1 MSQDRGGMSETPAA
15 KRIRVVGIGTGDPE
29 HLTLQAVR
37 ALSDVA
43 AVFVLDK
50 RAETADLVEI
60 RKRICDAHI
69 TRPYRLVSVDDPPRE
84 RNPADYGATVEA
96 WHAARAER
104 LEAAFAAHLGMGE
117 VGALLVWGDPA
128 LYDSTL
134 RILERIAAR
143 GRLTLAC
150 EVIPGISSVQVLCAR
165 HAVPLNAIGA
175 AVCITTGRRLAAGWP
190 AGAESVVVMLDGDP
204 SFAGLDPDLTIHWG
218 AYLGA
223 PDEILVA
230 GRLGDVADEICHLR
244 AEARARHG
252 WIMDIYLLSQAKSGT
267 PKDGSLGG
275 GRGRSPWEPQGA
287 ALQPPKGL
295 PFGNP

>member
-1 MSQDRGGMSETPAA
+1 MTETPIP
-15 KRIRVVGIGTGDPE
+15 KDIRVVGIGTGDPE

-37 ALSDVA
+37 ALGQVDV
-43 AVFVLDK
+43 VFVLDK
-50 RAETADLVEI
+50 RAETADLVEV
-60 RKRICDAHI
+60 RRRVCAAHI
-69 TRPYRLVSVDDPPRE
+69 ARPYRLVTVEDPPRE
-84 RNPADYGATVEA
+84 RRPADYGATVEA

-104 LEAAFAAHLGMGE
+104 LEAAFADHLGAGE

-134 RILERIAAR
+134 RILDRIAAR
-143 GRLTLAC
+143 GRLALAC
-150 EVIPGISSVQVLCAR
+150 QVIPGLSSVQVLCAR
-165 HAVPLNAIGA
+165 HAVPLNAIGG
-175 AVCITTGRRLAAGWP
+175 AVCITTGRRLAEGWP

-223 PDEILVA
+223 PEEILVA
-230 GRLGDVADEICHLR
+230 GRLGDVADEIRRVR

-252 WIMDIYLLSQAKSGT
+252 WIMDIYLLSLGKPGI
-267 PKDGSLGG
+267 PKDKSLGG
-275 GRGRSPWEPQGA
+275 VQSGAPGQSPWETQGSA
-287 ALQPPKGL
+287 PHPPKGS

>member
-1 MSQDRGGMSETPAA
+1 MSESPT
-15 KRIRVVGIGTGDPE
+15 RTLRVVGIGTGDPE

-37 ALSDVA
+37 ALADID

-50 RAETADLVEI
+50 RAETADLVAT

-69 TRPYRLVSVDDPPRE
+69 ARPYRLVAVDDPPRE

-104 LEAAFAAHLGMGE
+104 LEAAFAAHLGPGE
-117 VGALLVWGDPA
+117 AGALLVWGDPA

-143 GRLTLAC
+143 GRLRLAC

-165 HAVPLNAIGA
+165 HAVPLNAIGGA
-175 AVCITTGRRLAAGWP
+175 ICITTGRRLAAGWP
-190 AGAESVVVMLDGDP
+190 EGVESVVVMLDGDP
-204 SFAGLDPDLTIHWG
+204 TFAGLDPDLTIHWG

-230 GRLGDVADEICHLR
+230 GRLGDVADDIRRLR
-244 AEARARHG
+244 AEARTRHG
-252 WIMDIYLLSQAKSGT
+252 WIMDIYLLSRDKSGI
-267 PKDGSLGG
+267 PKDKSLGG
-275 GRGRSPWEPQGA
+275 VQGQGPWQGA
-287 ALQPPKGL
+287 ALHPPKDS
-295 PFGNP
+295 PFGSP

>member
-1 MSQDRGGMSETPAA
+1 MSDIPTIT
-15 KRIRVVGIGTGDPE
+15 IRVVGIGTGDPE

-50 RAETADLVEI
+50 RAETADLVEV
-60 RKRICDAHI
+60 RRRICAAHI
-69 TRPYRLVSVDDPPRE
+69 ARPYRLVTVDDPPRE
-84 RNPADYGATVEA
+84 RNPADYAATVEA

-104 LEAAFAAHLGMGE
+104 LEEAFAGLGAGE

-143 GRLTLAC
+143 GRLALAC

-165 HAVPLNAIGA
+165 HAVPLNAIGGMIA
-175 AVCITTGRRLAAGWP
+175 ITTGRRLASGWP
-190 AGAESVVVMLDGDP
+190 EGAESVVVMLDGDP
-204 SFAGLDPDLTIHWG
+204 VFGHLDPDLTIHWG
-218 AYLGA
+218 AYLGSE
-223 PDEILVA
+223 DEILVA
-230 GRLGDVADEICHLR
+230 GRLGDVGEEIRRVR

-252 WIMDIYLLSQAKSGT
+252 WIMDIYLLS
-267 PKDGSLGG
+267 
-275 GRGRSPWEPQGA
+275 RHPQGS
-287 ALQPPKGL
+287 ALHPPKGL